1 MEIVKIECSQ
11 AFKGDLAEPKI
22 AVNFCM
28 FAGKPCPDAAPDVQK
43 RQAELRRRL
52 AVGVMG
58 KYASARRR
66 CFFLVFL
73 RSKKA
78 PTGVGAW
85 LVRYV

>member
-52 AVGVMG
+52 VGRAAEALMFMDDEDEWG
-58 KYASARRR
+58 E
-66 CFFLVFL
+66 
-73 RSKKA
+73 
-78 PTGVGAW
+78 G
-85 LVRYV
+85 